1 MSETPASGIQKNPDR
16 RDFLG
21 GSSALALGL
30 LLGAGVGSR
39 IYAEEFAPGPNVKK
53 EGDPNVKPVNIA
65 VIGLGEQGRAILGA
79 LGNADGAV
87 VKSVCDSYENIH
99 ARALEIAPKATACLE
114 YKKCL
119 DDKDIQAIFVTT
131 PSHLH
136 KQIVLDA
143 LQAGKHVYC
152 EAPLAHT
159 IDDAKA
165 IAKAALAADKQIF
178 HSGLQ
183 ERTNPQH
190 KHVLQFIR
198 TECLGTVSQG
208 NAHWHKKTSWRRKA
222 PTDERQNALN
232 WRLNKALSPG
242 LMGEV
247 GIHNIDTA
255 NLFLKA
261 LPVAVTGFG
270 GILGWQDGRDVF
282 DTVQCVIQYPG
293 GINYMIDATLT
304 NSFDSQCEMFQGTDA
319 AVLIRDQRAWM
330 FKEVDA
336 RALGWEV
343 YAFKEKVGE
352 DIGIALVADAT
363 KILAAGKQPGENR
376 DVDPKRTQLFN
387 AVDTFLEEIR
397 GNAKCKSGA
406 KEGYTATVCALKANE
421 AIQTGSKIEFK
432 KEWFEI

>member
-1 MSETPASGIQKNPDR
+1 MSETPSSGTENNPGR
-16 RDFLG
+16 REFIG
-21 GSSALALGL
+21 GGSALALGL
-30 LLGAGVGSR
+30 LLGAGSR
-39 IYAEEFAPGPNVKK
+39 IYAEEFAPGTDAKK
-53 EGDPNVKPVNIA
+53 TADALSKPVNIA
-65 VIGLGEQGRAILGA
+65 VVGLGEQGRAILGA

-99 ARALEIAPKATACLE
+99 GRALEIAPKATACSE

-131 PSHLH
+131 PTHLH

-143 LQAGKHVYC
+143 LQAGKHVFC

-178 HSGLQ
+178 HAGLQ

-198 TECLGTVSQG
+198 TECLGNVTQG
-208 NAHWHKKTSWRRKA
+208 SAHWHKKTSWRRKA

-232 WRLNKALSPG
+232 WRLNKETSPG
-242 LMGEV
+242 LVGEV
-247 GIHNIDTA
+247 GIHNVDTA

-261 LPVAVTGFG
+261 LPVSVTGFG
-270 GILGWQDGRDVF
+270 GILGWADGRSVY
-282 DTVQCVIQYPG
+282 DTVQCVFQYPG
-293 GINYMIDATLT
+293 GINYVFDATLT
-304 NSFDSQCEMFQGTDA
+304 NSFDSQFELFQGTDA

-343 YAFKEKVGE
+343 YAFKEKVG
-352 DIGIALVADAT
+352 DDTGIALVADAT

-387 AVDTFLEEIR
+387 AVDSFLEEIR
-397 GNAKCKSGA
+397 GNMKCKCGP
-406 KEGYTATVCALKANE
+406 KEGYAATVCALKANE
-421 AIQTGSKIEFK
+421 AIQSGSKIEFK